1 MIPLA
6 SSTTKYRDGILKSQ
20 HFARPFKSSQETK
33 GKFKSQGILWEFY
46 KHRHLKNFQSQIP
59 KQTRS
64 QPQGR
69 DIQKKLRT
77 FNVKILIG
85 C

>member
-33 GKFKSQGILWEFY
+33 GKFKSQGILF
-46 KHRHLKNFQSQIP
+46 L
-59 KQTRS
+59 
-64 QPQGR
+64 QPGHEEGGNITEISR
-69 DIQKKLRT
+69 G
-77 FNVKILIG
+77 IL
-85 C
+85 

>member
-33 GKFKSQGILWEFY
+33 GKFKNGVRVGKWKYYYESGALRQVSSYSKTGQRSGKWTVY
-46 KHRHLKNFQSQIP
+46 KEN
-59 KQTRS
+59 
-64 QPQGR
+64 G
-69 DIQKKLRT
+69 DIDT
-77 FNVKILIG
+77 IINYN
-85 C
+85 